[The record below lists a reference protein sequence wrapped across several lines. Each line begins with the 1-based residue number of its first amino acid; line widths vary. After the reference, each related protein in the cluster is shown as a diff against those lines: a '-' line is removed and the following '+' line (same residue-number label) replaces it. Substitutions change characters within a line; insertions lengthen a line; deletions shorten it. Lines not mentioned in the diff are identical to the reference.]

1 MNITKSLAAS
11 TVVFQRRWKKGS
23 ALENFMS
30 DIHVD
35 EWRIYWRGLRY
46 AFIAETIPGML
57 CKEMMSMLGFLSKSY
72 FFRFQVIPGFITVSK
87 LMAEGCFPKE
97 ALEEY
102 ARLYYV
108 WGRGKPS

>member
-72 FFRFQVIPGFITVSK
+72 FFPLPSNPRLHHGKQAHGGRLFSK
-87 LMAEGCFPKE
+87 G
-97 ALEEY
+97 
-102 ARLYYV
+102 
-108 WGRGKPS
+108 GT